1 VSEVEVG
8 AGARRG
14 DPARLVVVDDA
25 VEFRQLLRALF
36 AAHEDLTVVG
46 EAGNGPAAVAE
57 VERHEPDLVVTD
69 LQMPGGDGLELART
83 LRDTRPDLPIVMVTA
98 VPGPEAEEAAIEAGV
113 TAFVHKVAAST
124 LPDLVRRALQPS

>member
-1 VSEVEVG
+1 VNAVEVD

-14 DPARLVVVDDA
+14 EPARLVVVDDA

-36 AAHEDLTVVG
+36 AAHEDLMVVA
-46 EAGNGPAAVAE
+46 EAGSGPAAVAE

-98 VPGPEAEEAAIEAGV
+98 VPGPEAEEAALAAGV
-113 TAFVHKVAAST
+113 TAFVDKVAAST
-124 LPDLVRRALQPS
+124 LPDLVRRTLQPS